1 MMRTFIVAAVAL
13 LYALGSGPAFA
24 DDARIVGSWKAV
36 SLIYEDPQTK
46 EQILPFG
53 LHPNGRMVILANGV
67 WIVIATAQDR
77 KPPQTEAERAAAL
90 ATMTSYTGRYHFEGA
105 QIVTHVEASWQEG
118 QVGTDVVRTYQIDGD
133 RLILTSP
140 AVPNPNLGNKVV
152 RSIVTWQRES

>member
-1 MMRTFIVAAVAL
+1 MKVVAAIVAAFWCAL
-13 LYALGSGPAFA
+13 CVSPAFA

-53 LHPNGRMVILANGV
+53 QHPKGRMVILPTGQ
-67 WIVIATAQDR
+67 WIIISTAEDR

-90 ATMTSYTGRYHFEGA
+90 STMTSYTGRYHFEGDK
-105 QIVTHVEASWQEG
+105 IVTRVEASWNEA
-118 QVGTDVVRTYQIDGD
+118 QVGTDVIRSFQVDGN

-140 AVPNPNLGNKVV
+140 AVPNPNLGNRVV
-152 RSIVTWQRES
+152 RSIVTWEREN